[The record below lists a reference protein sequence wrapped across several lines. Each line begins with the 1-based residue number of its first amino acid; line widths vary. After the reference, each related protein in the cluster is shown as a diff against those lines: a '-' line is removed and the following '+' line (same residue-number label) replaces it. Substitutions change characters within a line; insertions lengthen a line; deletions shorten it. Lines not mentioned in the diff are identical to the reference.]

1 MKKRIASIALSL
13 AMCLT
18 LLPTAAY
25 AEDVSEGG
33 AFDSQSSTGNGAATV
48 TGSNEAVDT
57 TKNTVVYTGENETT
71 TVVCKV
77 SNSDELKNALNN
89 NDNSITEIDI
99 TADFTYNGS
108 IATGDKKIVVNKGVT
123 LTIGG
128 YTTEITGTF
137 ENNGMITITSRS
149 KCIWK
154 AQTTGSGKIVA
165 DNQKWGEYQT
175 YVDYGCVP
183 DAMLEGSNCRINI
196 VKDVSIQPTVSLPSD
211 MKVGDTITPTFT
223 NIVNGVDLENAF
235 KFKWENNGNTV
246 YNGAVSPTLTK
257 KGTLKLTVS
266 VKKPYVMR
274 SSSGSYGISDVSGT
288 VKEVLLDTVFVNANS
303 GNNNNNIGNTK
314 AAPMKTIGKAIDKVN
329 DGGTIILLSD
339 YTSTALSFDKN
350 VTIKSDDGGKYT
362 VQVTRE
368 VAVKDDMTVTFDS
381 VNVKDFNFTKYYSSS
396 VGSGNVEFKNC
407 TGSGIQIADNVISN
421 VTLEDSQLGGRFG
434 AQGIL
439 TLKNATIN
447 GSFSTKDFVAKGKN
461 IYVPEDNR
469 SKVSRIDRTATIAN
483 AVEIQLSAP
492 DATTPYQER
501 KLIETTAD
509 ANNFTVSSPYQL
521 KKQTEYNGTYIY
533 AFIPVTSVTLAPETL
548 SIEEGKTA
556 GLTATIS
563 PANASDQ
570 QFSWDVEDT
579 EIASVYGYTSETKT
593 VTALKKGQTQI
604 TVTVDGQ
611 TASCTVTVTPRTI
624 SVESI
629 TLNKTQLSLVK
640 GATETL
646 AATVLPTTA
655 TDKAV
660 TWKSSDTAVATVKDG
675 IVTAV
680 AAGNATITAKA
691 GEKTATC
698 VVTVT
703 NPSNSGSS
711 SGGGGGSSTPRYAVT
726 VPDKTEN
733 GSLSVTPKNA
743 KRGSNVTITA
753 TPDKGCEVD
762 EIVAKDANGN
772 KLTLKDNGDGTYTFT
787 MPASKVTVTAA
798 FAEKKA
804 EPIVPEKLFA
814 DVSAEEYYYEAV
826 KWASENGVTGGIGE
840 NLFGAKLP
848 CTRAQIVTF
857 LWRAAG
863 SPEPKG
869 MSGFVDVSADAY
881 YAKAVAWA
889 VEQGIVSG
897 TSATTFSPDAVCT
910 RAQSVAFLYRAFGT
924 RTDKAAGFSDVS
936 ADAYYADAV
945 AWAVEN
951 GVASGIGG
959 GLFAP
964 DQDCARGQIVAF
976 LYRAY
981 QNK

>member
-33 AFDSQSSTGNGAATV
+33 AFDSQSSTGNGAAVVENGEGNTV
-48 TGSNEAVDT
+48 PVEGKGTKDEPYQIGTADGFYAFARWYNQTQHDGKIYAELTEDINLNEGFTFTESGYTGDVKPREWTPIGSGAYFPTYSGEFDGNGHTISGLYIKEDNATVSTTGLFGYFKGYLHDVKIVNSYIFSKSYCTGAFAGIVEGTIEDCTADAVVYSDANASGFFDGTGGIVGNLYNLTSKVLNCTFSGSVSSDKNPYVGGIVGDNLYGYVAGCTNYGKVTSSASSKVAVGGIVGQNRITYDSDETAEGESSVIERCINNGSISGTNSAGGIVGVSSLVEGSSSENKPYIGAIRNCLNTGSVSGGVAGGIAGSLETSTNVENCLNIGAVSGNPVGAIAGIQLSSCKIADSYYQEKESLNAVGQLGTSNGSSTPSENEKISDT
-57 TKNTVVYTGENETT
+57 EAKATESKISSGEISWKLNTNNGKKENSKTWAINAKVPTLASDTVKPTYKVVFDFPEGTDDVVVYTSADGTAEIPVAAQNMALTYQNDNETKIFT
-71 TVVCKV
+71 KDTVV
-77 SNSDELKNALNN
+77 
-89 NDNSITEIDI
+89 
-99 TADFTYNGS
+99 TA
-108 IATGDKKIVVNKGVT
+108 
-123 LTIGG
+123 
-128 YTTEITGTF
+128 
-137 ENNGMITITSRS
+137 
-149 KCIWK
+149 
-154 AQTTGSGKIVA
+154 
-165 DNQKWGEYQT
+165 
-175 YVDYGCVP
+175 
-183 DAMLEGSNCRINI
+183 
-196 VKDVSIQPTVSLPSD
+196 
-211 MKVGDTITPTFT
+211 
-223 NIVNGVDLENAF
+223 
-235 KFKWENNGNTV
+235 
-246 YNGAVSPTLTK
+246 
-257 KGTLKLTVS
+257 
-266 VKKPYVMR
+266 
-274 SSSGSYGISDVSGT
+274 
-288 VKEVLLDTVFVNANS
+288 
-303 GNNNNNIGNTK
+303 
-314 AAPMKTIGKAIDKVN
+314 
-329 DGGTIILLSD
+329 
-339 YTSTALSFDKN
+339 
-350 VTIKSDDGGKYT
+350 
-362 VQVTRE
+362 
-368 VAVKDDMTVTFDS
+368 DMTVTVAEKQACTAPVFAKNTDTLTEETDDKAQFTLKEEPVS
-381 VNVKDFNFTKYYSSS
+381 GVIFKVYSAETGGELVGTASYSGKTLTVTLKTIPTSNTSYYISMEIPNTTESARTKVVVNAYKKPASSS
-396 VGSGNVEFKNC
+396 
-407 TGSGIQIADNVISN
+407 
-421 VTLEDSQLGGRFG
+421 
-434 AQGIL
+434 
-439 TLKNATIN
+439 
-447 GSFSTKDFVAKGKN
+447 
-461 IYVPEDNR
+461 
-469 SKVSRIDRTATIAN
+469 
-483 AVEIQLSAP
+483 
-492 DATTPYQER
+492 
-501 KLIETTAD
+501 
-509 ANNFTVSSPYQL
+509 
-521 KKQTEYNGTYIY
+521 
-533 AFIPVTSVTLAPETL
+533 
-548 SIEEGKTA
+548 
-556 GLTATIS
+556 
-563 PANASDQ
+563 
-570 QFSWDVEDT
+570 
-579 EIASVYGYTSETKT
+579 
-593 VTALKKGQTQI
+593 
-604 TVTVDGQ
+604 
-611 TASCTVTVTPRTI
+611 
-624 SVESI
+624 
-629 TLNKTQLSLVK
+629 
-640 GATETL
+640 
-646 AATVLPTTA
+646 
-655 TDKAV
+655 
-660 TWKSSDTAVATVKDG
+660 
-675 IVTAV
+675 
-680 AAGNATITAKA
+680 
-691 GEKTATC
+691 
-698 VVTVT
+698 
-703 NPSNSGSS
+703 
-711 SGGGGGSSTPRYAVT
+711 GGGGSSTPRYAVT

-743 KRGSNVTITA
+743 KRGSSVTITA

-840 NLFGAKLP
+840 NLFGANLP

>member
-1 MKKRIASIALSL
+1 MLR
-13 AMCLT
+13 MY
-18 LLPTAAY
+18 PR
-25 AEDVSEGG
+25 GG
-33 AFDSQSSTGNGAATV
+33 AFDSQSSTVNGAA
-48 TGSNEAVDT
+48 
-57 TKNTVVYTGENETT
+57 VYTSED
-71 TVVCKV
+71 TVDDTSADKV
-77 SNSDELKNALNN
+77 NVRTKDELKAALAN
-89 NDNSITEIDI
+89 NDVNIIYITDSFKY
-99 TADFTYNGS
+99 TDS
-108 IATGDKKIVVNKGVT
+108 IATGEKTLVVNEGVT
-123 LTIGG
+123 LETTASQISGTIVNNG
-128 YTTEITGTF
+128 TIKITGS
-137 ENNGMITITSRS
+137 GQ
-149 KCIWK
+149 CIWT
-154 AQTTGSGKIVA
+154 AQTTGTGKIVA

-288 VKEVLLDTVFVNANS
+288 VKEVLLDTVYVNANS
-303 GNNNNNIGNTK
+303 GNNNNIGNTK

-396 VGSGNVEFKNC
+396 VGSGNVVFKNC
-407 TGSGIQIADNVISN
+407 TGSGIEIADNVISN
-421 VTLEDSQLGGRFG
+421 VTLENSQLGGRFG
-434 AQGIL
+434 AQGTL

-447 GSFSTKDFVAKGKN
+447 GSFSTKDFVAKGEN

-469 SKVSRIDRTATIAN
+469 SKVSRIEGTATIEK

-509 ANNFTVSSPYQL
+509 ASNFTVSSPYQL

-556 GLTATIS
+556 ELTATIS
-563 PANASDQ
+563 PANATTQ
-570 QFSWDVEDT
+570 QHSWASENGK
-579 EIASVYGYTSETKT
+579 IAKAYGKT
-593 VTALKKGQTQI
+593 LNTAKVTAIGVGKTTI
-604 TVTVDGQ
+604 TYTIGGKE
-611 TASCTVTVTPRTI
+611 ASCEVTVTPRTI

-629 TLNKTQLSLVK
+629 TLNKPQLSLVK

-646 AATVLPTTA
+646 TATVLPTTA
-655 TDKAV
+655 TDKTV
-660 TWKSSDTAVATVKDG
+660 IWESSDTAVATVKDG

-698 VVTVT
+698 AVTVT

-711 SGGGGGSSTPRYAVT
+711 SGGGGSSTPRYAVT

-733 GSLSVTPKNA
+733 GSLSVSSKNA
-743 KRGSNVTITA
+743 KKGSDVTITA
-753 TPDKGCEVD
+753 TPDKGYEVD

-787 MPASKVTVTAA
+787 MPASKVTIEAT

-814 DVSAEEYYYEAV
+814 DVSADDYYYEAV

>member
-25 AEDVSEGG
+25 AENVSEGG
-33 AFDSQSSTGNGAATV
+33 AFDSQPSTGNGAA
-48 TGSNEAVDT
+48 
-57 TKNTVVYTGENETT
+57 VYTNED
-71 TVVCKV
+71 TVDDTSADKV
-77 SNSDELKNALNN
+77 NVSTKDELEAALAN
-89 NDNSITEIDI
+89 NDVNIIYITDSFKY
-99 TADFTYNGS
+99 TDS
-108 IATGDKKIVVNKGVT
+108 VDTGDKKIVVNKGVT

-137 ENNGMITITSRS
+137 ENNGTITITITSGN

-165 DNQKWGEYQT
+165 DNQKFGEYQT

-288 VKEVLLDTVFVNANS
+288 VKEVLLDTVYVNANS
-303 GNNNNNIGNTK
+303 GNNNNIGNTK

-396 VGSGNVEFKNC
+396 VGSGNVVFKNC
-407 TGSGIQIADNVISN
+407 TGSGIEIADNVISN
-421 VTLEDSQLGGRFG
+421 VTLENSQLGGRFG
-434 AQGIL
+434 AQGTL

-447 GSFSTKDFVAKGKN
+447 GSFSTKDFVAKGEN

-469 SKVSRIDRTATIAN
+469 SKVSRIEGTATIEK

-509 ANNFTVSSPYQL
+509 ASNFTVSSPYQL

-570 QFSWDVEDT
+570 QFSWNVKDT

-593 VTALKKGQTQI
+593 VTALKEGQTQI

-611 TASCTVTVTPRTI
+611 TASCTVTVTPRAI

-646 AATVLPTTA
+646 TATVLPTTA

-660 TWKSSDTAVATVKDG
+660 TWESSDTAVATVENG
-675 IVTAV
+675 VVTAV

-698 VVTVT
+698 AVTVT

-711 SGGGGGSSTPRYAVT
+711 SGGGGGSTPRYAVT

-743 KRGSNVTITA
+743 KKGSDVTVTA
-753 TPDKGCEVD
+753 TPDKGYEVD
-762 EIVAKDANGN
+762 DIVAKDAKGN

-814 DVSAEEYYYEAV
+814 DVSADDYYYEAV

-840 NLFGAKLP
+840 NLFGANLP

-910 RAQSVAFLYRAFGT
+910 RAQSVAFLYRAFGEKVN
-924 RTDKAAGFSDVS
+924 KAAGFSDVS

>member
-48 TGSNEAVDT
+48 AGSNEAVDT
-57 TKNTVVYTGENETT
+57 TKNTAVYTGENETT

-77 SNSDELKNALNN
+77 SNSDELKNALND

-99 TADFTYNGS
+99 IADFTYNGS
-108 IATGDKKIVVNKGVT
+108 IATGDKKIVVNEGVT

-137 ENNGMITITSRS
+137 ENNGTITITSGN

-165 DNQKWGEYQT
+165 NNQKWGEYQT

-183 DAMLEGSNCRINI
+183 EENLTDCRINI
-196 VKDVSIQPTVSLPSD
+196 VKDIDKEPTVILPET
-211 MKVGDTITPTFT
+211 MTVGDTITPTVT
-223 NIVNGVDLENAF
+223 NLIDGVEISKVF
-235 KFKWENNGNTV
+235 QYKWKDGNSSQI
-246 YNGAVSPTLTK
+246 YDGAAQPTLTK
-257 KGTLKLTVS
+257 AGTLKLTLAA
-266 VKKPYVMR
+266 KKPYIMR
-274 SSSGSYGISDVSGT
+274 SASGSYGSIDAIGT
-288 VKEVLLDTVFVNANS
+288 VQELTLHTVYVDANS
-303 GNNNNNIGNTK
+303 GNNNNIGNTK

-362 VQVTRE
+362 VNATYTYIKDNVT
-368 VAVKDDMTVTFDS
+368 ATFES
-381 VNVKDFNFTKYYSSS
+381 VDAQNLTFYKWDNTSH
-396 VGSGNVEFKNC
+396 GSGNVVFKNC
-407 TGSGIQIADNVISN
+407 TGSNIQIADNVIKD
-421 VTLEDSQLGGRFG
+421 VTLENSQLGGRFG
-434 AQGIL
+434 AQGTL

-469 SKVSRIDRTATIAN
+469 SKVSRIEGTATIEN

-509 ANNFTVSSPYQL
+509 ASNFTVSSPYQL

-533 AFIPVTSVTLAPETL
+533 AFIPVTSVTLTPETL

-556 GLTATIS
+556 ELTATIS

-629 TLNKTQLSLVK
+629 TLNKPQLSLVK

-646 AATVLPTTA
+646 TATVLPTTA
-655 TDKAV
+655 TDKTV
-660 TWKSSDTAVATVKDG
+660 IWESSDTAVATVKDG

-698 VVTVT
+698 AVTVT

-733 GSLSVTPKNA
+733 GSLSVTPQNA
-743 KRGSNVTITA
+743 KRGSSVTITA

-857 LWRAAG
+857 QWRAAG

-910 RAQSVAFLYRAFGT
+910 RAQSVAFLYRAFGEKVN
-924 RTDKAAGFSDVS
+924 KAAGFSDVS